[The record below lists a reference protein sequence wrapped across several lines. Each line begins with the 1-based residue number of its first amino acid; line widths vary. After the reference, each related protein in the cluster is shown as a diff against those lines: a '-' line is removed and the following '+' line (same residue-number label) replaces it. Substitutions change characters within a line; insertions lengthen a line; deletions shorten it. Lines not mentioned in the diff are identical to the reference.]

1 MEGIVI
7 DKLCKRY
14 AGEKGHVLTAL
25 QDVSLTWKP
34 GEFVALVGESG
45 SGKSTLGKILL
56 GLERPDSGTIHMDGQ
71 ELTNLSISDW
81 KDRRRQIQG
90 VFQDVSGTLNPR
102 RSVYANME
110 IAMLNLTNY
119 NHQQRREKILS
130 LMELTGLSADLLK
143 VPVRQLSG
151 GEQRR
156 FSLLRAMT
164 IEPKYLVLDEAT
176 SGLDLVSSAAVLK
189 VLETYEKEI
198 GCGFLFITHDM
209 LSAYRLADRM
219 VNMRHGRLIREGINM
234 KKEEERK
241 DYESKVI

>member
-7 DKLCKRY
+7 RELCKCY
-14 AGEKGHVLTAL
+14 SGEKGHILTAL
-25 QDVSLTWKP
+25 QDVSLEWQA

-56 GLERPDSGTIHMDGQ
+56 GLEQPDSGTIHMDGQ
-71 ELTNLSISDW
+71 ELTNLHFSEW
-81 KDRRRQIQG
+81 KGRRKQIQG
-90 VFQDVSGTLNPR
+90 VFQDASGTLNPR

-110 IAMLNLTNY
+110 AAMINLTELDRR
-119 NHQQRREKILS
+119 QRREKIRT
-130 LMELTGLSADLLK
+130 LMEMTGLSEDLLK

-164 IEPKYLVLDEAT
+164 INPRYLVLDEAT
-176 SGLDLVSSAAVLK
+176 SGLDLVSSATVLK
-189 VLETYEKEI
+189 VLETYKKEM

-209 LSAYRLADRM
+209 QSAYRLADRM
-219 VNMRHGRLIREGINM
+219 VKMQHGRFVREGIN
-234 KKEEERK
+234 KNKEEERI